1 MNKEKIISK
10 DNNNPIK
17 NEQKERN
24 QNNLNNILSKSLK
37 NTSSVFVISIISK
50 IISLLCNIIL
60 VRHISKDAYG
70 TAKIYL
76 EFALSLI
83 CFFPR
88 ETIRKTAQKF
98 CPDKDSNKELKKYYL
113 VSQLY
118 SLIFCPMI
126 IYSFIIFFGFITF
139 DSSGNM
145 KLNFIHLIIY
155 IFSGLI
161 ELLVEP
167 IILYMNLN
175 MENILIGL
183 TIGDSI
189 RIISNVTFVILFKMD
204 LGSFTFSRLLGSFC
218 YLLYF
223 LYLGKFKYKLDF
235 TKFIPQNYKL
245 FFNKKEKIV
254 DGINITPLKDILYQ
268 FIKLTLLNMVLSN
281 CENLILSFVIKK
293 TNEEKGEYSFII
305 ENFSII
311 TRLILKPIEDTFFNL
326 INKLKNY
333 ENKKEDK
340 KNNDND
346 DKILIFD
353 ILQLFIKCLSIFGI
367 LLISYYFLCGKEL
380 IELVYSKKWATN
392 ITDKIGCAYSIYIAI
407 ISINGIVECFANAT
421 NNSDQMNISYVLL
434 TMNSILLV
442 IFMFLLSNWDTC
454 GLILANAISMIFR
467 INGNLYII
475 FCGKK
480 EISNKII
487 DDDNKKY
494 KNKNN
499 IIYDIQSFQKNC
511 FLSNLSLI
519 LTSLCIVFGN
529 FIKKYIEGKLILIK
543 CGVFGIIGMINI
555 VFIGLCE
562 YKSIK
567 NIIIK
572 IKGM

>member
-1 MNKEKIISK
+1 MKKEKLNSEE
-10 DNNNPIK
+10 NNNPTNIG
-17 NEQKERN
+17 QKEKN
-24 QNNLNNILSKSLK
+24 SNNLNNILSKTLK
-37 NTSSVFVISIISK
+37 NTSSVFIISIISK

-98 CPDKDSNKELKKYYL
+98 CPDKDSNKELKKFYL

-118 SLIFCPMI
+118 SLIFLPMI
-126 IYSFIIFFGFITF
+126 IYSFLLFFGFITF

-145 KLNFIHLIIY
+145 KQNFIHLIIY
-155 IFSGLI
+155 IFAGLI

-189 RIISNVTFVILFKMD
+189 RIISNVTFVVCFKMD
-204 LGSFTFSRLLGSFC
+204 LGSFTFSRLLGSIC

-235 TKFIPQNYKL
+235 AKFIPKNYKI
-245 FFNKKEKIV
+245 FFNNREKIV
-254 DGINITPLKDILYQ
+254 DGINISPLKDILFQ

-281 CENLILSFVIKK
+281 CENLILSFVIKN

-326 INKLKNY
+326 INKLKSY
-333 ENKKEDK
+333 DNKNED
-340 KNNDND
+340 KNNDD
-346 DKILIFD
+346 DKVLIID
-353 ILQLFIKCLSIFGI
+353 ILKLFIKCLSIFGT
-367 LLISYYFLCGKEL
+367 LLICYYFLCGKEL

-392 ITDKIGCAYSIYIAI
+392 ITDKIGCAYSIYISI
-407 ISINGIVECFANAT
+407 ISINGVVECFANAT

-434 TMNSILLV
+434 TLNSILLV
-442 IFMFLLSNWDTC
+442 LFMFLLSSWDTC

-480 EISNKII
+480 EISNKNK
-487 DDDNKKY
+487 DDDDKKY
-494 KNKNN
+494 NN
-499 IIYDIQSFQKNC
+499 ILIYDIKSFQKNC
-511 FLSNLSLI
+511 FLSNPSLI
-519 LTSLCIVFGN
+519 LTLLCIIFGN
-529 FIKKYIEGKLILIK
+529 IIKKYIEKKLIIIK
-543 CGVFGIIGMINI
+543 CAIFGLIGMIN
-555 VFIGLCE
+555 VGFIGLCE

-567 NIIIK
+567 NILVK